1 MKNGC
6 LIIDTAAGSGGNCE
20 STIKDKV
27 VNQQGVLIDGNT
39 KILDLVNEDASRL
52 YSENVRNF
60 VELLSNDEKD
70 EIVSGSKMYPLS
82 KEQD

>member
-1 MKNGC
+1 MKEDLLKQLEKSDIVLTFAQIPGMEAPKLISKKMLRNMKNGC

-39 KILDLVNEDASRL
+39 KILDLMV
-52 YSENVRNF
+52 
-60 VELLSNDEKD
+60 
-70 EIVSGSKMYPLS
+70 
-82 KEQD
+82 